1 MNLELFSERCQKAV
15 QSALDLAQ
23 SYSHQ
28 HVTSLHLLH
37 VVCEN
42 PSAEILK
49 LIESSRVGVRD
60 IKSTLTKEL
69 EKRPKVQG
77 SADIFLDVGLKK
89 VMEIAQNQA
98 KLNGDS
104 HVTIDVLF
112 LSLLENSE
120 IADCLKL
127 LGFSFKEV
135 VLAAKQ
141 LRKGKKVNSPSAE
154 DNFEALERYTRDFCR
169 LALEGKIDPII
180 GRDEEIRRSMQVLS
194 RRTKNNP
201 VLIGHPGVGKT
212 AIAEGLSLRI
222 VNRDVPEPLQD
233 KRLLALDMGALI
245 AGAKFRGEFEER
257 LKAILYEVETSAG
270 EIILFIDEMH
280 TLVGAGKTDGA
291 LMRLTY

>member
-49 LIESSRVGVRD
+49 LIESSRVSVRD

-120 IADCLKL
+120 ITDCQNL
-127 LGFSFKEV
+127 LGFSFK
-135 VLAAKQ
+135 
-141 LRKGKKVNSPSAE
+141 
-154 DNFEALERYTRDFCR
+154 
-169 LALEGKIDPII
+169 
-180 GRDEEIRRSMQVLS
+180 
-194 RRTKNNP
+194 
-201 VLIGHPGVGKT
+201 
-212 AIAEGLSLRI
+212 
-222 VNRDVPEPLQD
+222 LQ
-233 KRLLALDMGALI
+233 R
-245 AGAKFRGEFEER
+245 
-257 LKAILYEVETSAG
+257 
-270 EIILFIDEMH
+270 
-280 TLVGAGKTDGA
+280 
-291 LMRLTY
+291 